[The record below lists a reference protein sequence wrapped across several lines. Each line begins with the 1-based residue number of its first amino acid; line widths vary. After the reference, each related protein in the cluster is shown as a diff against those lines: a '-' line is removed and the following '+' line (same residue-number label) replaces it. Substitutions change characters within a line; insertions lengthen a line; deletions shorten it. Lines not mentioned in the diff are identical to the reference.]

1 MMALRLSADTK
12 AQAWT
17 PETVIFTII
26 TGYRERSMSL
36 DNKNP
41 IWNLPNILTLL
52 RIASIPVLAAILL
65 SPSKSASIWA
75 AGVFAIASI
84 TDWLDGYLARRM
96 GIVTVFGKFLDPI
109 ADKLIV
115 MSALIMILPYDRA
128 PAWMV
133 LIILGREI
141 IITGLRGLA
150 STEGI
155 VIPASNLGKFKT
167 IFQIVAILGLLLH
180 YDYHWFFAIENPYLY
195 VNMHNIGIFYLWIAT
210 IITIWSGVDYLVKFS
225 RVIIR

>member
-1 MMALRLSADTK
+1 
-12 AQAWT
+12 
-17 PETVIFTII
+17 
-26 TGYRERSMSL
+26 MSL
-36 DNKNP
+36 DNKDP
-41 IWNLPNILTLL
+41 VWNLPNILTLL
-52 RIASIPVLAAILL
+52 RIAAIPVLVAFLL
-65 SPSKSASIWA
+65 SPSKSAGFWA
-75 AGVFAIASI
+75 AVIFAVASF

-96 GIVTVFGKFLDPI
+96 GIVTTFGKFLDPI

-115 MSALIMILPYDRA
+115 MSALIMILPYGRV

-155 VIPASNLGKFKT
+155 IIPASNLGKFKT

-180 YDYHWFFAIENPYLY
+180 YDYHWFFAVDHPYLY

-210 IITIWSGVDYLVKFS
+210 IITIWSGVDYLVKFV
-225 RVIIR
+225 RVITR